1 MNHPHDELSP
11 AERDQLAQELLELH
25 FGCHEDPARLQARL
39 DTEPAVRELQQQ
51 VLAQAAVLEAAVQPK
66 TPPLQLTP
74 PATGRWRWLRSPVG
88 RLLTASTVAATAVLG
103 FFVADR
109 MAQSA
114 HTRFRT
120 EHLHLTTSAPKAVP
134 AGAPWSFTVQT
145 RDLDGNAVDGTII
158 WEAQGPNGAVLAT
171 AQAAT
176 RDGAA
181 TITMPADAQL
191 QVPQRVLVTAQTA
204 TDRVQQ
210 MFALSTAAAG
220 PLVYVSTDRPV
231 YRPGEAIFV
240 RALVL
245 DRLTRLPV
253 AQAPQLIATM
263 VDGRGAPVAQS
274 HSPTGNVGTGAF
286 VLQVPAAS
294 AGGPHTIRVQAA
306 DGSFPTESAE
316 IVVRSFQPPQL
327 HKQILLD
334 RSSYAPGARGAGTV
348 TVTRLAAGGGS
359 ASGAKAT
366 AKLVVDGAEVWS
378 EQQALDA
385 AGQAT
390 FAFTV
395 PKDVERGAARFVAT
409 IDDGGIVETELKPF
423 VVPTGKVLVQALPE
437 GGELVAGVPNTVY
450 FECTDPLGRPID
462 GQGEVVDAR
471 GRQVAKFR
479 TLHQG
484 RARLAFTPSRDVS
497 YSLRLAGHDEPFPL
511 PAVQERGVAMQLAG
525 NDIAAGAPL
534 RLDVA
539 GRGDGPW
546 LLGVFCRGVLVGQT
560 TLRAADDGELRTT
573 AEVALPPV
581 ATGVL
586 RATVFDRHLQPV
598 AERLLRRIAGE
609 RLDVALAVKHAALSP
624 GEQQQITVRTT
635 DETGAGRAAI
645 VGLGVSD
652 LGALAMGSEPAVG
665 LVDHAYLFADVEK
678 GEQLGDFFFEHA
690 ASPVH
695 VDLLLGTRG
704 WRRFVWRNDAA
715 AQAAIAARGAPAEG
729 VLAREGFSHTPQVTS
744 NLAAAQSGG
753 QALASRAYRSE
764 RLLHDAAMLAL
775 VALCLLTIAEGIAW
789 LLRRFSKA
797 TPILQT
803 FVGVAAA
810 GLLLM
815 TFVTLQVGSGLSPD
829 AAPAVMLAVRDFDG
843 AGAADSF
850 RRAERNNFENAKTAL
865 SFDEF
870 DAVTLFPSHRE
881 FRSVPNVGDFGPRTN
896 GLTGAFYNDGSDGD
910 VRARSDGYF
919 VGLVRRSA
927 SKDEDAN
934 PSYFLPPE
942 IRDIPG
948 EFELV
953 YRYIH
958 RHTPSE
964 SRADFTPTICW
975 HPLVLTD
982 ARGEATVEFATSDA
996 VTTWVVHADAHMAQ
1010 GQGRLGQAT
1019 ARFSTLLPLRI
1030 DAKLPDEVAA
1040 GDVLQ
1045 LPITAEV
1052 TDLAIREL
1060 SLQATATDGIRIDA
1074 GAPTALQDGRGRVLL
1089 PITIAGEPGRATLT
1103 ITAKANRFTDQV
1115 KHTLV
1120 IAPRGFPHRRSL
1132 GGTVQPG
1139 TATTTK
1145 VAIPTTALPG
1155 SGRATLKLFPTP
1167 LSTMLAGLDGML
1179 QEPHGC
1185 FEQTSSTNY
1194 PNTLV
1199 LQLLETS
1206 GDNLPVT
1213 AAARARDLLAKGY
1226 QRLVGFEC
1234 KRGGFEWFGKDPGH
1248 EALTAYGLLQ
1258 FHDMSRVFAVDQP
1271 MVARTRDWLLG
1282 RRNGKG
1288 DFVHDGTDHH
1298 SFGGRS
1304 QVLTNAYCTYALL
1317 QSGTKANELRAE
1329 LDALV
1334 ARSSSDDA
1342 YELALIALALQL
1354 GERTEAAAVRQR
1366 LAGLQKDDGSLHG
1379 STTSITCSGGR
1390 DLIVETTGFAVL
1402 ALLPD
1407 PAHAERVRK
1416 ALAFVQ
1422 GTRSAQ
1428 GTFGAS
1434 QATVCALRAIAAYVQ
1449 STRAQRTAGTL
1460 RVLAGDR
1467 VLAEQ
1472 PFTADATEPVVLELW
1487 SKLQPGEQELRLEVQ
1502 PKDAA
1507 ASDTA
1512 PLPWAIDVAYHAE
1525 QPADDPDGACVVTTT
1540 LRQRSAREGDPI
1552 AVDVVLENRTDRELP
1567 TPIAILGLPAGCELP
1582 TRVLED
1588 LQRGESF
1595 AHWELRGR
1603 ELVLYWRQLA
1613 PRGKVAFTLD
1623 LIARVPGTS
1632 SGPASRSYL
1641 YYTPAQKRWAAPL
1654 QLLITPR

>member
-1 MNHPHDELSP
+1 
-11 AERDQLAQELLELH
+11 
-25 FGCHEDPARLQARL
+25 
-39 DTEPAVRELQQQ
+39 
-51 VLAQAAVLEAAVQPK
+51 
-66 TPPLQLTP
+66 
-74 PATGRWRWLRSPVG
+74 
-88 RLLTASTVAATAVLG
+88 
-103 FFVADR
+103 
-109 MAQSA
+109 
-114 HTRFRT
+114 
-120 EHLHLTTSAPKAVP
+120 
-134 AGAPWSFTVQT
+134 
-145 RDLDGNAVDGTII
+145 
-158 WEAQGPNGAVLAT
+158 
-171 AQAAT
+171 
-176 RDGAA
+176 
-181 TITMPADAQL
+181 
-191 QVPQRVLVTAQTA
+191 
-204 TDRVQQ
+204 VQQ

-220 PLVYVSTDRPV
+220 PLVHVSTDRPV
-231 YRPGEAIFV
+231 YRPGETIFV
-240 RALVL
+240 RTVVL
-245 DRLTRLPV
+245 DRLTRLPLS
-253 AQAPQLIATM
+253 QAPQLIATM
-263 VDGRGAPVAQS
+263 VDGRGAPVAQNQ
-274 HSPTGNVGTGAF
+274 SPTGNVGTGAF
-286 VLQVPAAS
+286 ALQVPATS
-294 AGGPHTIRVQAA
+294 AGGPHTIRVQAT
-306 DGSFPTESAE
+306 DGSFPTETAE
-316 IVVRSFQPPQL
+316 ILVRSFQPPQL
-327 HKQILLD
+327 HKQIVLD

-366 AKLVVDGAEVWS
+366 AKLVLDGAEVWS

-484 RARLAFTPSRDVS
+484 RAKLAFTPSRDGI

-511 PAVQERGVAMQLAG
+511 PPIQERGVALQLAG

-560 TLRAADDGELRTT
+560 TLRADDNGELRAT
-573 AEVALPPV
+573 AEVSLPPV

-609 RLDVALAVKHAALSP
+609 RLDVALTVKHAALSP

-635 DETGAGRAAI
+635 DESGAGRAAI

-665 LVDHAYLFADVEK
+665 LVDHAHLFADVEK
-678 GEQLGDFFFEHA
+678 GEQLGDFFFDHA

-695 VDLLLGTRG
+695 IDLLLGTRG

-764 RLLHDAAMLAL
+764 RRLHDAAMLAM

-815 TFVTLQVGSGLSPD
+815 TFVALQIGSGLAPD
-829 AAPAVMLAVRDFDG
+829 AAPAVMLAARDFDG
-843 AGAADSF
+843 FGAADSL
-850 RRAERNNFENAKTAL
+850 RPAARNYFENAKTVL
-865 SFDEF
+865 HFDEF
-870 DAVTLFPSHRE
+870 DRVGLTLGHRE
-881 FRSVPNVGDFGPRTN
+881 FRPRPNVGFDDFGPRTN
-896 GLTGAFYNDGSDGD
+896 PLPGAFFDDGGDGD
-910 VRARSDGYF
+910 AMTRNDDLLVEE
-919 VGLVRRSA
+919 VGLVRRFET
-927 SKDEDAN
+927 KDEDAS
-934 PSYFLPPE
+934 PSYF
-942 IRDIPG
+942 IPN
-948 EFELV
+948 EWRELGTNGWQIELQT
-953 YRYIH
+953 RPYIH

-964 SRADFTPTICW
+964 TRSDFTPTICW

-982 ARGEATVEFATSDA
+982 ARGEASVEFATSDA
-996 VTTWVVHADAHMAQ
+996 VTTWVVHADAHVAQ
-1010 GQGRLGQAT
+1010 SQGRLGQAT
-1019 ARFSTLLPLRI
+1019 ARFSTRLPLRI
-1030 DAKLPDEVAA
+1030 YATLPDEVAA

-1060 SLQATATDGIRIDA
+1060 SLQATATDGVRIDA
-1074 GAPTALQDGRGRVLL
+1074 SAPTTIALQDGRGRVLL

-1115 KHTLV
+1115 QHTV
-1120 IAPRGFPHRRSL
+1120 SIAPRGFPHRRSL

-1139 TATTTK
+1139 TPATTTI
-1145 VAIPTTALPG
+1145 AIPTTALPG

-1206 GDNLPVT
+1206 GDNLPVA
-1213 AAARARDLLAKGY
+1213 AAARARELLAKGY

-1258 FHDMSRVFAVDQP
+1258 FHDMGRVFAVDQP

-1298 SFGGRS
+1298 AFGGRS

-1317 QSGTKANELRAE
+1317 QSGTAAGELRAE

-1334 ARSSSDDA
+1334 ARSGSDDA

-1354 GERTEAAAVRQR
+1354 GERAEAAAVRQR

-1422 GTRSAQ
+1422 GSRSAQ

-1467 VLAEQ
+1467 LLAEQ
-1472 PFTADATEPVVLELW
+1472 AFTADATEPVALELW
-1487 SKLQPGEQELRLEVQ
+1487 SKLQPGEQQLRLEVQ

-1512 PLPWAIDVAYHAE
+1512 PLPWALDVAYHAE
-1525 QPADDPDGACVVTTT
+1525 QPADDPDGACAVTTT
-1540 LRQRSAREGDPI
+1540 LRQATAREGDPI

-1567 TPIAILGLPAGCELP
+1567 TPIAIVGLPAGCELP

-1654 QLLITPR
+1654 QLVITPR